1 VHIKKPLPA
10 LIFSSCLIVC
20 LLIAGCAAKDKMS
33 SNGAGL
39 LKEGAPG
46 TVTVTDFTGR
56 QVMVPAE
63 VERIGC
69 LYAFT
74 GHVLAM
80 LGRGN
85 DIVAVVEGL
94 KRDVIMRGLCP
105 DIKAALAPS
114 TSGAINLEELVKS
127 NPDLVFI
134 RIDTASNEGEVA
146 KLQKSAIPYLV
157 VEYRNM
163 IEQMDMIEMIGQ
175 AVGKHER
182 ALKYNEYY
190 QGCIDRVQAKVK
202 EIPTNE
208 RVRVYHSVNEAT
220 RTDAKDT
227 LPADWL
233 QAVGA
238 INVSLDQELKF
249 MEDKYYAG
257 LEQILLWDP
266 DVIIANEAGVADY
279 IMTNKQWSSL
289 SAVKNHKVYQMPN
302 GISRWGHPG
311 SLETPLAIL
320 WTAKTLYPDMFSD
333 IDMMAETKY
342 YYREFFN
349 YPISD
354 QETAQVLS
362 GMGMRALKG
371 EAIK

>member
-1 VHIKKPLPA
+1 MNTRKSTPA
-10 LIFSSCLIVC
+10 LILTTC
-20 LLIAGCAAKDKMS
+20 LLVVLLAAGCAKDNPTGNKTGPL
-33 SNGAGL
+33 N
-39 LKEGAPG
+39 EGTQSA
-46 TVTVTDFTGR
+46 VTVTDFIGR
-56 QVMVPAE
+56 QVEVPAK

-80 LGRGN
+80 LGKGDN
-85 DIVAVVEGL
+85 IVAVVEGL
-94 KRDVIMRGLCP
+94 KRDVIMNELCP
-105 DIKAALAPS
+105 GIKDAVVPS
-114 TSGAINLEELVKS
+114 VPVTINLEELVKAR
-127 NPDLVFI
+127 PDLLFI
-134 RIDTASNEGEVA
+134 RTETASNEGEVA
-146 KLQKSAIPYLV
+146 KLQKSGIPYLV
-157 VEYRNM
+157 VDYRNM
-163 IEQMDMIEMIGQ
+163 KEQMDIIEMIGE
-175 AVGKHER
+175 AVGEKER

-190 QGCIDRVQAKVK
+190 QRCIDRVQAKVK
-202 EIPTNE
+202 DIPMQD

-220 RTDAKDT
+220 RTDARNT
-227 LPADWL
+227 LPADWT
-233 QAVGA
+233 QAAGA

-249 MEDKYYAG
+249 LEDKYFAG

-320 WTAKTLYPDMFSD
+320 WTAKTLYPEMFSD
-333 IDMMAETKY
+333 IDLMAETKY
-342 YYREFFN
+342 FYQEFFN

-354 QETAQVLS
+354 QEATQVLS
-362 GMGMRALKG
+362 GKGMRVLKG
-371 EAIK
+371 ETIG